1 MGREVQIAKARH
13 ELDWDEQFRLALYG
27 EHARK
32 IHERE
37 RSTYFTVSFPA
48 TASATCAIVTARVF
62 ENGIDQPNRI
72 QSMVA
77 LP

>member
-1 MGREVQIAKARH
+1 MDREVQMAEARH
-13 ELDWDEQFRLALYG
+13 EQFRMALYG

-37 RSTYFTVSFPA
+37 RSAYFNGSFPA
-48 TASATCAIVTARVF
+48 TASATCAIVTGRVF
-62 ENGIDQPNRI
+62 ENGIDQPNRW